1 MPFAPIM
8 VGPSPNDLAA
18 IPAPTDMSW
27 ADSDVSSSAAGRTN
41 DADARMHKDRVTTKK
56 KLSLTW
62 KNINGVRAAVVLQ
75 AFSPEYFWVQYH
87 DPARNEFVVKEFYA
101 GDRQASPHQYF
112 VSNDYTIGGVS
123 YKTLSLNIIE
133 R

>member
-18 IPAPTDMSW
+18 IPTPADISW
-27 ADSDVSSSAAGRTN
+27 ADSDVSSSDAGRTN
-41 DADARMHKDRVTTKK
+41 DANATMHKDRITTKR
-56 KLSLTW
+56 KLQLTW
-62 KNINGVRAAVVLQ
+62 KNIDGAGAAAVLQ

-101 GDRQASPHQYF
+101 GDRQASPRTYY
-112 VSNDYTIGGVS
+112 VSNSYEIGGVTYS
-123 YKTLSLNIIE
+123 TLSLNIIE